1 MIEPSDAKQVK
12 EDHLDILEGIIQ
24 KLSKA
29 IKPEDKDK
37 RITIKVG
44 AKNVYESARGQ
55 EPTKNSISPEQVK
68 KIQQALTEPQN
79 LQGSVRITV
88 GKDTVFHV
96 SDGKI
101 KQDSFGLAT
110 GQISENASKQISE
123 SENITASKIPTVES
137 LQKQVSDLE
146 ERVQTQQKMLESF
159 STPNQANELSDLRQA
174 VSQQQQTIDQLKKGL
189 EKVIVSRVMKSQN
202 STLQNWIGGVE
213 SKVKETSLNIWDKVK
228 DVLTPKVDKLKNQVD
243 AQISRLEKSVNNLS
257 SQVGEMRTSIHSN
270 AQNIHQQA
278 KILAEDQVQKI
289 TSQAQTAHEEVT
301 KMVQGA
307 HSKATESVKEGISK
321 ISNSVMEVKGR
332 AIASSASALL
342 NYYGK
347 KEADGSVSYQSK
359 KYHFS
364 QKDNVL
370 TVTSLDD
377 KREILNERG
386 LTDAASERDVE
397 LLGQVQGVVD
407 KYEALQH
414 AEQHTQNRGMRR

>member
-1 MIEPSDAKQVK
+1 MIDPSDAKQVK
-12 EDHLDILEGIIQ
+12 EDHLDILEGIIHS
-24 KLSKA
+24 LSKA
-29 IKPEDKDK
+29 IKPEDKNEA
-37 RITIKVG
+37 ITIKVG
-44 AKNVYESARGQ
+44 NQNVYKSFLGQ

-101 KQDSFGLAT
+101 KEDRFGLVSKPL
-110 GQISENASKQISE
+110 SENASKQL
-123 SENITASKIPTVES
+123 SENAAAPKIPTVES

-146 ERVQTQQKMLESF
+146 ERVQSQKKMLESF
-159 STPNQANELSDLRQA
+159 STPNQVNELSDLKQA
-174 VSQQQQTIDQLKKGL
+174 VYQQQQTIDQLKKGL
-189 EKVIVSRVMKSQN
+189 EKVIVSRVPDSKN

-228 DVLTPKVDKLKNQVD
+228 DVLTPKVDKLKTQVD
-243 AQISRLEKSVNNLS
+243 AQISRLENSVNNLS
-257 SQVGEMRTSIHSN
+257 EQVSEMRNSIHSN

-278 KILAEDQVQKI
+278 KLLAESQVQKI
-289 TSQAQTAHEEVT
+289 ASQAQTVHGEVT

-347 KEADGSVSYQSK
+347 KETDGSVSYQSK

-377 KREILNERG
+377 KREVLNETG

-407 KYEALQH
+407 KYEALQ
-414 AEQHTQNRGMRR
+414 AEQHTRSSGMRR